1 MILSFLSPE
10 ATKLS
15 IVNLTYFKC
24 ISFFCF
30 NSLFLVDRLPE
41 FGKESLSNPFVH
53 FHVVLEKRLWVN
65 QELRENKQSVVSWY
79 LLVFKFTGEP
89 KSGLHSFFILIRLY
103 NSGVSNVAAKK
114 KLGKIVLRIFAFKFS
129 NSCLHMKK

>member
-1 MILSFLSPE
+1 MSFLSPE
-10 ATKLS
+10 PTKLS

-24 ISFFCF
+24 ISFFVLTHF
-30 NSLFLVDRLPE
+30 
-41 FGKESLSNPFVH
+41 SLSTGFRSLAKSRCLTHLSTSTLFWKNVFE
-53 FHVVLEKRLWVN
+53 LIKSCEKIN
-65 QELRENKQSVVSWY
+65 SVVSWY